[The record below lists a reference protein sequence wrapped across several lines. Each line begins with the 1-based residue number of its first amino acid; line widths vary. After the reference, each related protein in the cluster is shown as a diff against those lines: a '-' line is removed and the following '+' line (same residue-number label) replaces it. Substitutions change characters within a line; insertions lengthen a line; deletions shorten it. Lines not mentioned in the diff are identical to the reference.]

1 VQKSSDGNSD
11 VRVKKSLYCV
21 CRGTP
26 KNTIQCKNSPTG
38 IPNFEWLA
46 AFAGLKPLVAARL
59 RCAFA
64 SRRRV
69 GALAYVCRVKIT
81 FTIKAIPLGLTFS
94 NAISKLKAQ
103 SSKAQSSKLE
113 SLCLLK
119 RGKRDVRALSFELSK
134 MSPQVGLAVLFR
146 FLVFGLLYR
155 HTASESISSD
165 THTSVAH

>member
-69 GALAYVCRVKIT
+69 GALAHVCRVKIT

-113 SLCLLK
+113 SLFLLK
-119 RGKRDVRALSFELSK
+119 RGKRDVRALSFELL
-134 MSPQVGLAVLFR
+134 GLTVLFR

-155 HTASESISSD
+155 HTASKSISSD
-165 THTSVAH
+165 THTSVAQ